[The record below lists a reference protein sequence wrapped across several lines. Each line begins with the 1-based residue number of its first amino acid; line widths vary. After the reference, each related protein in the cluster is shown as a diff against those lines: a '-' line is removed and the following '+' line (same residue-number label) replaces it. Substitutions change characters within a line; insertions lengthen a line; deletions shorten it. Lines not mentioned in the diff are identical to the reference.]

1 MLFHWYT
8 GETDDQIRWFLC
20 SMWLPTVIRFY
31 YKCKNSLQWH
41 KKNVY
46 RPEKGNPLIAS
57 PWSLHP
63 THIPPILQRLQDE
76 TGNSLSKERLARI
89 FNKPLLVAYRWPISL
104 RDILVSTKFKTVGN
118 TPLPRGCEACR
129 KPKCSW
135 CKEINKTTTCSSSN
149 NNKIFKIFHSVNC
162 QSSWVIYIIECNIC
176 NLQYI
181 IQSSLKQPQK
191 SYQKGNQQLWTY
203 GSFPTK

>member
-1 MLFHWYT
+1 M
-8 GETDDQIRWFLC
+8 GSARWPLKVRLHLSISTALMRARRPKQYC
-20 SMWLPTVIRFY
+20 
-31 YKCKNSLQWH
+31 LQL
-41 KKNVY
+41 V
-46 RPEKGNPLIAS
+46 
-57 PWSLHP
+57 
-63 THIPPILQRLQDE
+63 
-76 TGNSLSKERLARI
+76 

-118 TPLPRGCEACR
+118 TPLPRGCEACG

-181 IQSSLKQPQK
+181 VQSSLKQPQK
-191 SYQKGNQQLWTY
+191 SYQKGNQQL
-203 GSFPTK
+203 